1 MMRGFENIAGIGSVS
16 GADDT
21 GEVQKLQVTEKAAGS
36 GFMARVLDKVSR
48 LFAFGFTSV
57 PPLGSEVLMLRLGGD
72 RNCSIAISTDHRA
85 SRPKGLQPGDSAMY
99 DVRGIIIKMTSDG
112 LEISAAGL
120 PIVIHNASKL
130 TLDVPEVEC
139 TGTLKAAGEIT
150 ALTGANEVALGA
162 LRDTYNGHDHGGIVR
177 GSARSDKPVPLA

>member
-1 MMRGFENIAGIGSVS
+1 MMRGFENIAGIGSVT

-72 RNCSIAISTDHRA
+72 RNCSIAISTSHRA
-85 SRPKGLQPGDSAMY
+85 SRPKNLKPGDSAMY
-99 DVRGIIIKMTSDG
+99 DVRGAIITMTEDG
-112 LEISAAGL
+112 IVIDAAGA
-120 PIVIHNASKL
+120 PVTIRNTSGVHIEGQL
-130 TLDVPEVEC
+130 TVDGDIIGLNSSDALALSTIRSTFNSHKH
-139 TGTLKAAGEIT
+139 TGVQ
-150 ALTGANEVALGA
+150 TGSGTSGNTNTDL
-162 LRDTYNGHDHGGIVR
+162 
-177 GSARSDKPVPLA
+177 